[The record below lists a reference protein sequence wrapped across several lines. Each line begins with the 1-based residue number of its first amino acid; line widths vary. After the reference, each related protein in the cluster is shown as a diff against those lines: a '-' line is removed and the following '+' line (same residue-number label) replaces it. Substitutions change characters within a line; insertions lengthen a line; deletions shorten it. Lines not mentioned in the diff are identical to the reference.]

1 MNKDEILHWLN
12 PDTDPAPLLALAD
25 RVRREHV
32 GGAVHLRGL
41 VEFSNYC
48 RRSCRY
54 CGIRAGNAKIRRY
67 RLTPG
72 EILACARA
80 AAGLGYGTVVLQSG
94 EDPAWGPRELA
105 ALTERIKKETALA
118 VTLSTGEHSREDYR
132 MLRAA
137 GADRFLLRFETS
149 DRRLFGE
156 LKPDS
161 DYDARFRCL
170 AWLREAGFQ
179 VGSGVMA
186 GLPGQTPE
194 SMADDI
200 LLFERLGLD
209 MVGIGPFIANPDTP
223 LGGAENGTLDLAL
236 RMTALARI
244 VTVNAHIPAT
254 TAMGSIDPQGRQKAL
269 RCGANVL
276 MPNISP
282 AEHRV
287 DYSLY
292 PGKICTGE
300 APEQCAGCVDAMLKS
315 LGRERAAG
323 FGHSLK
329 SGSPTEAAGPAG
341 YSPVPQTREPLRGSL
356 QPFGLE
362 PPSPTGALGEH
373 PAVPAESQEP
383 L

>member
-1 MNKDEILHWLN
+1 MERDEILRWLA
-12 PDTDPAPLLALAD
+12 PDTDPAPLFALAD
-25 RVRREHV
+25 RVRRENV
-32 GGAVHLRGL
+32 GDGVHLRGL
-41 VEFSNYC
+41 IEFSNYC
-48 RRSCRY
+48 RRNCRY
-54 CGIRAGNAKIRRY
+54 CGIRAANSKVRRY
-67 RLTPG
+67 RLTAD
-72 EILACARA
+72 EILACAGTAER
-80 AAGLGYGTVVLQSG
+80 LGYGTVVMQSG
-94 EDPAWGPRELA
+94 EDPAWTPKELA
-105 ALTERIKKETALA
+105 ALVEKVKTRTALA
-118 VTLSTGEHSREDYR
+118 VTLSVGEHSREDYR

-149 DRRLFGE
+149 DRRLFSE

-161 DYDARFRCL
+161 DYDERFRCL
-170 AWLREAGFQ
+170 SWLREAGFQ

-186 GLPGQTPE
+186 GLPGQSLE

-200 LLFERLGLD
+200 LLFRKLELD

-223 LGGAENGTLDLAL
+223 LGAAPGGTLDAAL

-244 VTVNAHIPAT
+244 ATVNAHIPAT

-282 AEHRV
+282 AEHRH

-292 PGKICTGE
+292 PGKICTAE

-315 LGRERAAG
+315 LGRVRAEG

-329 SGSPTEAAGPAG
+329 SGG
-341 YSPVPQTREPLRGSL
+341 V
-356 QPFGLE
+356 
-362 PPSPTGALGEH
+362 
-373 PAVPAESQEP
+373 
-383 L
+383 